1 MMAHIKALGVFLAV
15 FAFIAIVLIF
25 PNEFMVMSVF
35 ILAGAVLYML
45 YAFYII
51 LVEEFRQ

>member
-15 FAFIAIVLIF
+15 FVFIAIVLIF
-25 PNEFMVMSVF
+25 PNEFMVVSVF
-35 ILAGAVLYML
+35 ILAGAVLYMI
-45 YAFYII
+45 YAFYMI